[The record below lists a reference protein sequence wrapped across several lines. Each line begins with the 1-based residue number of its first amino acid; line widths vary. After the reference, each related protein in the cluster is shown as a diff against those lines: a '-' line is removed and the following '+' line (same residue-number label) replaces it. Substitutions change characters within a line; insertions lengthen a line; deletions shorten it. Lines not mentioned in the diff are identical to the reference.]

1 MRKPLALLIL
11 AGLSTG
17 APAMADT
24 VLDCRGPAA
33 GHLGATAVC
42 AQLSRQLGGRDL
54 RLTLELTRDEPMALA
69 GRLGWQAGGRAVT
82 GPVVEV
88 TAQDRPLDARAAERL
103 ARGLLAVSDL
113 P

>member
-1 MRKPLALLIL
+1 MKRLALGLVL
-11 AGLSTG
+11 VLCSSAAAGAGVT
-17 APAMADT
+17 
-24 VLDCRGPAA
+24 CNGPGG
-33 GHLGATAVC
+33 GHLGAGPTCDRLNALL
-42 AQLSRQLGGRDL
+42 AGRDVTA
-54 RLTLELTRDEPMALA
+54 TLELTRDEPHLLA
-69 GRLGWQAGGRAVT
+69 GRLTWQAGGQRRT